1 MPETPPFTA
10 DPRPAAAEL
19 REFLVRHEHVAVLTG
34 AGCSTGSG
42 IPDYRDDSG
51 HWKHRQPMRFAEF
64 TASAAARQR
73 YWARSFAGWRRI
85 AGARPNAAH
94 AALARLESQGRVSA
108 VITQNVDGL
117 HRRAGSNNVIDL
129 HGVLDRVRCLDCAAV
144 TRREALQRRFETLN
158 ASWQSAPAA
167 LAPDGD
173 ARLADT
179 DVLDFVIA
187 DCENCGGV
195 LKPDVVFFGESVPAE
210 RVAAAT
216 ECVLAANALLVV
228 GSSLM
233 VLSGFRFARLA
244 NQAGLPVAILNRGV
258 TRADA
263 IAARKL
269 AGDCGELLAAATGCH
284 RVEPGF
290 SPAQTSIRSFSAAAD
305 DRQC

>member
-1 MPETPPFTA
+1 MPETLPLTA
-10 DPRPAAAEL
+10 ESCPAAAEL
-19 REFLVRHEHVAVLTG
+19 REFLAQHERIAVLTG

-51 HWKHRQPMRFAEF
+51 NWKHRQPMHFAEF
-64 TASAAARQR
+64 TATAAARQR

-94 AALARLESQGRVSA
+94 AALARLEEQGRVTA

-129 HGVLDRVRCLDCAAV
+129 HGVLDRVRCLDCAAI
-144 TRREALQRRFETLN
+144 TRRDALQRRLEALN
-158 ASWQSAPAA
+158 ASWRAAPAS

-173 ARLADT
+173 ARLADA

-187 DCENCGGV
+187 DCEDCGGV

-210 RVAAAT
+210 RVAAAS
-216 ECVLAANALLVV
+216 ERVLAADALLVV

-233 VLSGFRFARLA
+233 VLSGFRFARMA
-244 NQAGLPVAILNRGV
+244 KEAGLPVAILNRGI

-263 IAARKL
+263 LAALKL
-269 AGDCGELLAAATGCH
+269 AGNCGELLAGAVG
-284 RVEPGF
+284 EPLL
-290 SPAQTSIRSFSAAAD
+290 A
-305 DRQC
+305 